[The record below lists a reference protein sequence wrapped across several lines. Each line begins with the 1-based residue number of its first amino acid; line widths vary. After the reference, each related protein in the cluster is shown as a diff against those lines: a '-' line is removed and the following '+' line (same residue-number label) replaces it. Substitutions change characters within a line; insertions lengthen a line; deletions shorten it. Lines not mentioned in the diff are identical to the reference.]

1 MWGDEP
7 KANREE
13 IKMETEPSN
22 CQFEGKGKDFNL
34 TAKKRHVKNTAQSL
48 RSPVRAC
55 VSRDIRF
62 DWPQVE
68 TKERTYGHFPFLTI
82 LHRKTHTQKK
92 ESEEERTLDRESIYT
107 TTTSVTSRQN
117 RIIVRSGVLMADN
130 EEQERTTSYKLF
142 LKVISKRRTWVCLFL
157 VVYAI
162 LLSSS
167 WNSLNSI
174 VDWYGENHQTS
185 SGWPAV
191 YASVLLG
198 VVFGVLSMS
207 AALFIAVPA
216 IVVIWISVVVSMAF
230 AGKSRRRVVVEGRKV
245 TKEIAGFVFRVL
257 LKEGNVVALLCALL
271 AYFVFFN
278 SYSISS

>member
-1 MWGDEP
+1 
-7 KANREE
+7 
-13 IKMETEPSN
+13 METELSN
-22 CQFEGKGKDFNL
+22 CQFAGKGNAFNL
-34 TAKKRHVKNTAQSL
+34 TAKKRHVINTVQSL

-55 VSRDIRF
+55 NSRDIRF
-62 DWPQVE
+62 DWPQ
-68 TKERTYGHFPFLTI
+68 
-82 LHRKTHTQKK
+82 KK
-92 ESEEERTLDRESIYT
+92 NIRQREKHIYQPQ
-107 TTTSVTSRQN
+107 VLPAD
-117 RIIVRSGVLMADN
+117 RIIRSGVVMADN

-142 LKVISKRRTWVCLFL
+142 LRVISKRRTWVCLFL

-174 VDWYGENHQTS
+174 VDWYGENHRTS

-198 VVFGVLSMS
+198 AVFGVLSMA

-278 SYSISS
+278 SYSSSS

>member
-1 MWGDEP
+1 MLPAD
-7 KANREE
+7 
-13 IKMETEPSN
+13 
-22 CQFEGKGKDFNL
+22 
-34 TAKKRHVKNTAQSL
+34 
-48 RSPVRAC
+48 
-55 VSRDIRF
+55 
-62 DWPQVE
+62 
-68 TKERTYGHFPFLTI
+68 
-82 LHRKTHTQKK
+82 
-92 ESEEERTLDRESIYT
+92 
-107 TTTSVTSRQN
+107 
-117 RIIVRSGVLMADN
+117 RIIRSGVSMADN

-198 VVFGVLSMS
+198 VVFGVLSMA

>member
-1 MWGDEP
+1 
-7 KANREE
+7 
-13 IKMETEPSN
+13 METELSN
-22 CQFEGKGKDFNL
+22 CQFAGKSKDFNL
-34 TAKKRHVKNTAQSL
+34 TAKKRHVTNTAQS
-48 RSPVRAC
+48 PEC
-55 VSRDIRF
+55 Y
-62 DWPQVE
+62 QQ
-68 TKERTYGHFPFLTI
+68 T
-82 LHRKTHTQKK
+82 
-92 ESEEERTLDRESIYT
+92 ESSSDL
-107 TTTSVTSRQN
+107 VF
-117 RIIVRSGVLMADN
+117 LMADK
-130 EEQERTTSYKLF
+130 EEQETTTSYKLF

-185 SGWPAV
+185 SEWPAV

-198 VVFGVLSMS
+198 VVFGVLSMA

-257 LKEGNVVALLCALL
+257 LKEGNFVALLCALL

-278 SYSISS
+278 SYSSSSS

>member
-1 MWGDEP
+1 
-7 KANREE
+7 
-13 IKMETEPSN
+13 METELSN
-22 CQFEGKGKDFNL
+22 CQFAGKGNDFNL
-34 TAKKRHVKNTAQSL
+34 TAKKRHVKDTAQTL
-48 RSPVRAC
+48 RTPVRAC
-55 VSRDIRF
+55 CSRNIRF
-62 DWPQVE
+62 DCPQVE
-68 TKERTYGHFPFLTI
+68 TKERMYGHFPFLTI
-82 LHRKTHTQKK
+82 LHRKHSHPKK
-92 ESEEERTLDRESIYT
+92 GIRRRKNIRQRKHIYYYHKCYQQTESSDL
-107 TTTSVTSRQN
+107 V
-117 RIIVRSGVLMADN
+117 VLMADN

-157 VVYAI
+157 AVYAI

-174 VDWYGENHQTS
+174 VDWYGENHRTS

-198 VVFGVLSMS
+198 AVFGVLSMA